1 MKQANNAAQLT
12 ENDWEKIRS
21 QRKVRLEIT
30 RPSMYWF
37 FHVYFGHY
45 IKHATAPFQKEMM
58 ELASDDSV
66 DQLVIVAFRESGKST
81 IITTALPLWAVMGV
95 QQKKYVV
102 IVSQT
107 QTQAQQHLANIAREL
122 EHNDLIRK
130 DFMPYERE
138 ENELGVSAINLPK
151 FGARIIAVSREQGVR
166 GLRFGAHRPDLIIA
180 DDVEDSRTVK
190 SRESRNRNYAWF
202 TGELLPLGSEDTKY
216 IVVGN
221 LLHEDSLMMRLKDG
235 IKGGERSGIYREY
248 PIVRG
253 DKSLWPARFP
263 DKASLKALERRIADR
278 IRFQREYML
287 HLVPDDDQIIT
298 RDMVHYYDDI
308 PTPLRGQ
315 YSKTVVGVD
324 LAISESDAA
333 DYTALVT
340 IEVIGEDDDMRIY
353 VKPRPTNK
361 RLSFTQTVDLI
372 QSIDKTE
379 QGPRFYVESTAYQE
393 ALVQA
398 VRGKSID
405 VKGIK
410 PTQDKRTR
418 LNLISDKIQR
428 GVVLFPKHGCDELL
442 TQLVGFGLE
451 KHDDLVDALVHA
463 VLESLRDNVTSPGV
477 RMVSSKLFW
486 GRGDLR
492 TGLEGRGR
500 RGGRD
505 YWSRRL
511 DDWEEATSG
520 EWD

>member
-1 MKQANNAAQLT
+1 MKQVNNIERLT
-12 ENDWEKIRS
+12 DSDWEKIRA
-21 QRKVRLEIT
+21 QRKVRLEIA

-37 FHVYFGHY
+37 FHIYFGHY

-58 ELASDDSV
+58 EIASDETI

-81 IITTALPLWAVMGV
+81 IMTTALPLWAVMGV

-151 FGARIIAVSREQGVR
+151 FNARIIAVSREQGVR

-190 SRESRNRNYAWF
+190 TRESRNRNFAWF
-202 TGELLPLGSEDTKY
+202 TGELLPLGSENTKY

-235 IKGGERSGIYREY
+235 INSGDRSGVYREY
-248 PIVRG
+248 PIARNGV
-253 DKSLWPARFP
+253 SLWRERFP
-263 DKASLKALERRIADR
+263 NKASLKALERRIADR
-278 IRFQREYML
+278 IRFEREYKL
-287 HLVPDDDQIIT
+287 HLIPDDDQIIT
-298 RDMVHYYDDI
+298 RGMVHYYDAI
-308 PTPLRGQ
+308 PERLRGQ
-315 YSKTVVGVD
+315 LTKTVVGVD
-324 LAISESDAA
+324 LAISESDSA

-340 IEVIGEDDDMRIY
+340 VVVIGEDDDMRMY
-353 VKPRPTNK
+353 VKPHPTNK
-361 RLSFTQTVDLI
+361 RLSFTETVDLI
-372 QSIDKTE
+372 EAMDKT
-379 QGPRFYVESTAYQE
+379 QNRPRFYVESTAYQE
-393 ALVQA
+393 ALVQS

-428 GVVLFPKHGCDELL
+428 GIVLFPRQGCEELL
-442 TQLVGFGLE
+442 TQLTGFGIE
-451 KHDDLVDALVHA
+451 KHDDLADALVHA
-463 VLESLRDNVTSPGV
+463 VLESLRDNVTSPGI
-477 RMVSSKLFW
+477 RMVKADFW
-486 GRGDLR
+486 GRYDPMG
-492 TGLEGRGR
+492 GGR
-500 RGGRD
+500 RRKGRD

-520 EWD
+520 DWD